1 VGQYQDELKNI
12 ARPTAE
18 LRERLPEVYEGF
30 TTTYRAVYRDDALP
44 GATKELLAVAIA
56 ISQGCVGCIAS
67 HVRGAVRKGATEA
80 EFVEMIGV
88 TIQMGGGPASV
99 YAPVAWDAFKEFKE
113 RYG

>member
-1 VGQYQDELKNI
+1 MGQYQDEMKKI

-18 LRERLPEVYEGF
+18 LREQIPDVYAGF
-30 TTTYRAVYRDDALP
+30 TDTYRAVYTDGALP
-44 GATKELLAVAIA
+44 SSTKEMMAVAIA
-56 ISQGCVGCIAS
+56 ISQGCTGCIAS

-80 EFVEMIGV
+80 EFAEMIGV

-113 RYG
+113 RYR

>member
-1 VGQYQDELKNI
+1 MGQHQDELKKI
-12 ARPTAE
+12 TQPTAE
-18 LRERLPEVYEGF
+18 LRERIPEVYDGF

-44 GATKELLAVAIA
+44 AATKEMMAVAIA
-56 ISQGCVGCIAS
+56 IVQGCTPCISS